1 VQRLF
6 ESDQA
11 KKENQNA
18 NETLIAKP
26 PTQSEWLIDDEESA
40 DNYPMDYSHKPNTTV

>member
-1 VQRLF
+1 MQRLF

-18 NETLIAKP
+18 NETLIAKK
-26 PTQSEWLIDDEESA
+26 PTQNEWLIDDEEE
-40 DNYPMDYSHKPNTTV
+40 NYPMDYSQKPNDNAA